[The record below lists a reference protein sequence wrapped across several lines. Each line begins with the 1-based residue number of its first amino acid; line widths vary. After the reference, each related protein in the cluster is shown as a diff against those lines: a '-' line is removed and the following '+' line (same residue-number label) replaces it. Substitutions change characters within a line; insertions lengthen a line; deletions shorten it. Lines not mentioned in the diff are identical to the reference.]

1 MRTQKVQRSLR
12 GQFLHPSAQQQ
23 AATEPNQAANSS
35 MLRGRS
41 SGSRSPPAPIG
52 RFRERSATTK
62 YHRPANLHSAPSMAE
77 VPRYF
82 PVLPG
87 NSSRCHGKP
96 ETEGRQVPQPAGG
109 GSRIGLKMQAAL
121 EITARY
127 CGRELEQYGQCVAAK
142 PESWQRDCHHL
153 KMSIAQCTSA
163 HPVIRQI
170 RQACSEPFEAFEEC
184 LRQNEAAVG
193 NCAEHV
199 RRFLQCAEQV
209 QPTHRPSTLEAHPL
223 PAS

>member
-1 MRTQKVQRSLR
+1 MSNGDFQVSRYSCWGDFPLPAHSATRRTSLLSSGERTRRQKVQRSLR
-12 GQFLHPSAQQQ
+12 GQFPHPSAQQQ

-109 GSRIGLKMQAAL
+109 GSRYAGRRHNCLGLM
-121 EITARY
+121 
-127 CGRELEQYGQCVAAK
+127 GRGF
-142 PESWQRDCHHL
+142 
-153 KMSIAQCTSA
+153 
-163 HPVIRQI
+163 PV
-170 RQACSEPFEAFEEC
+170 
-184 LRQNEAAVG
+184 
-193 NCAEHV
+193 
-199 RRFLQCAEQV
+199 RFA
-209 QPTHRPSTLEAHPL
+209 TDRK
-223 PAS
+223 

>member
-1 MRTQKVQRSLR
+1 MRRQKVQRGLR
-12 GQFLHPSAQQQ
+12 GQFPRPSAQQQ

-52 RFRERSATTK
+52 RLRERSATAK
-62 YHRPANLHSAPSMAE
+62 YHRPASLHSAPSMAE

-87 NSSRCHGKP
+87 IPHAATASRKQKG
-96 ETEGRQVPQPAGG
+96 VN
-109 GSRIGLKMQAAL
+109 IGLKMQAAL

-163 HPVIRQI
+163 QSARPVRSLS
-170 RQACSEPFEAFEEC
+170 RPLRNVFDRMKPLWATVRSMCADSCSVQSRCSQHTDPPPW
-184 LRQNEAAVG
+184 R
-193 NCAEHV
+193 HTH
-199 RRFLQCAEQV
+199 FLPPED
-209 QPTHRPSTLEAHPL
+209 PSDCRKTGRE
-223 PAS
+223 